1 MEPANVVPL
10 HSSSP
15 PNLDNEGGCEV
26 GSEAEG
32 LGDFGGLSVGVSC
45 LPAGFADST
54 DSASSHRPSSPTEKP
69 ATNQPNCSFN
79 HPVKQSQP
87 ISSVNP
93 GSGRSQS
100 DLEGQDHQAESCVHL
115 TNGYSERDQSSGNHI
130 TFAVRACPPREE
142 TGFTD
147 FTVFTEQA
155 AHPWCCGFT
164 PLGGTEKWDSR
175 TIGATRLGE
184 QVYNPG
190 WEGFVDSEPR
200 PLCTYKAEEKD
211 CTMVRHCEKKDAALV
226 LPSQDQQQPQETA
239 AAFHFPSE
247 KPHFGEGGSSRES
260 LRHRR
265 HGVNSLQT
273 SEVLDN
279 AESEDRG
286 DPEYPISAV
295 PQIFSVHE
303 SLSEDLASSC
313 DDLSFEGPSADLE
326 PNVSSLGSEEQTDWD
341 QTEDEEEELGNYSEL
356 DSFVH
361 SSVANLTQAKTERGF
376 EYCDP
381 SATQETSAT
390 SGRTQSGTHANGNV
404 ADLTEC
410 RLQHDRGDPGHSPT
424 AGTGVLILGTLPPSD
439 SFADFCAAPTQ
450 DNEEESWAEFKD
462 QKVQEGGATWM
473 QAREQVSSLLTD
485 GCTGEDKRGQYG
497 ITRKSSCQVG
507 DIAFKA
513 EFIVVFII
521 IMVIGNRESL
531 LVRRSLLLTEKNNSG
546 LLWITFVVLI

>member
-1 MEPANVVPL
+1 MEPANIVPL
-10 HSSSP
+10 RSSSP
-15 PNLDNEGGCEV
+15 PQLVVEGGCQV

-32 LGDFGGLSVGVSC
+32 LGNFGGFSVGVSC

-54 DSASSHRPSSPTEKP
+54 DSPSSHRPSSPTEKP
-69 ATNQPNCSFN
+69 ATDQPNCSFN

-100 DLEGQDHQAESCVHL
+100 DLEGQDHQVESCVHL

-155 AHPWCCGFT
+155 AHPWCCGFA
-164 PLGGTEKWDSR
+164 PSGGTEKWDNR

-184 QVYNPG
+184 QVYDPG
-190 WEGFVDSEPR
+190 WEGFVDSEPG
-200 PLCTYKAEEKD
+200 PLCIYRAEGKD
-211 CTMVRHCEKKDAALV
+211 CTMLRHCEKKDAAPV

-239 AAFHFPSE
+239 AACHLPSE
-247 KPHFGEGGSSRES
+247 KPHVGEGESSRES
-260 LRHRR
+260 LRHGR

-273 SEVLDN
+273 IEVLDN

-286 DPEYPISAV
+286 DPEHPISAV
-295 PQIFSVHE
+295 PQMFSACE

-313 DDLSFEGPSADLE
+313 EDLSFEGPSADLE

-341 QTEDEEEELGNYSEL
+341 QTEDEEEGLGNYSKL
-356 DSFVH
+356 DAFVNG
-361 SSVANLTQAKTERGF
+361 SVANLTQAKTEGGF
-376 EYCDP
+376 QHCGP

-390 SGRTQSGTHANGNV
+390 SSQTQSGTPTNGNF
-404 ADLTEC
+404 ADLTGC
-410 RLQHDRGDPGHSPT
+410 RLQHDGGDPGHSPT

-450 DNEEESWAEFKD
+450 DHEEESWAEFKD
-462 QKVQEGGATWM
+462 QKVQEGGATWI
-473 QAREQVSSLLTD
+473 QAREQVSSLQTD
-485 GCTGEDKRGQYG
+485 GRNDEDKRGQYG
-497 ITRKSSCQVG
+497 ITGKDSCQVG
-507 DIAFKA
+507 DSALKSQIYCGFYYYCGNWQHR
-513 EFIVVFII
+513 EL
-521 IMVIGNRESL
+521 IG
-531 LVRRSLLLTEKNNSG
+531 
-546 LLWITFVVLI
+546 